1 MKELDF
7 QTEVVKSVKMIGGYG
22 HKVSD
27 RFKVGVPDLLI
38 SAPNCGIILF
48 ECKAFVGIMPHVFD
62 RQTGITAIQ
71 QEHLKRINDCQILP
85 VGAQLVYLVHKGEQR
100 AVVWPAHLVNITSD
114 YEKDERIWVERKK
127 MRPNWDINK
136 LVAAIRLMKSIQF

>member
-1 MKELDF
+1 MRELAF
-7 QTEVVKSVKMIGGYG
+7 QTEIIKSVKAAGGYG

-27 RFKVGVPDLLI
+27 RFKVGAPDLI
-38 SAPNCGIILF
+38 IAAPKRGLILF
-48 ECKAFVGIMPHVFD
+48 ECKSMAGIMPDKFD
-62 RQTGITAIQ
+62 RHTGITAIQ
-71 QEHLKRINDCQILP
+71 QEHLKRMNDCQILP
-85 VGAQLVYLVHKGEQR
+85 VGAQLVYMEHKGEQR

-114 YEKDERIWVERKK
+114 YEKDERIWVERKR

>member
-1 MKELDF
+1 MKELAF
-7 QTEVVKSVKMIGGYG
+7 QSEIVRAVKIMGGYG

-38 SAPNCGIILF
+38 SAPQQGIVLF
-48 ECKAFVGIMPHVFD
+48 ECKAMLEPVPDKFD
-62 RQTGITAIQ
+62 RKTGITPIQ

-100 AVVWPAHLVNITSD
+100 AIVWPAHLVNITSD

-127 MRPNWDINK
+127 MRPNWDIEK
-136 LVAAIRLMKSIQF
+136 LVRAIRLMKSIQF